1 MFIVDCLEHVGNVLF
16 DDLAFVGPELYVS
29 VLFLGSCVIGISQ
42 HHSCKGF
49 SLFHFDGFEEFL
61 SGSELFFEEFLLFTV
76 FFDKIEVFQSVVLF
90 EKIRLNKFPPDVVEV
105 KVISSVGKVD
115 EVGGEAINN

>member
-1 MFIVDCLEHVGNVLF
+1 MFIVHCLEHVGNVLF
-16 DDLAFVGPELYVS
+16 DDLAFVGPELDVS
-29 VLFLGSCVIGISQ
+29 VLFLGTGMVGISQ

-49 SLFHFDGFEEFL
+49 SLFHFDGFEEFV
-61 SGSELFFEEFLLFTV
+61 SGSELSFEEFLLFTV

-90 EKIRLNKFPPDVVEV
+90 EEIRLNKFPPDVVEV

-115 EVGGEAINN
+115 EIGGEAINN